1 MAPAFPEYF
10 VSPGRS
16 CPNMSSTPAFT
27 LLRDQAVALRRDGKS
42 RRQRQELLGSG
53 SSQALNDAL
62 KGEPPPE
69 WTLRP
74 NAKDNL
80 RAEARALR
88 ASGMTYD
95 QIAAKLSVSKSSV
108 SLWARDMVRPPRR
121 ISALNRQR
129 LAEGAQ
135 R

>member
-1 MAPAFPEYF
+1 
-10 VSPGRS
+10 
-16 CPNMSSTPAFT
+16 MSSTPVFT

-42 RRQRQELLGSG
+42 RRQIKEILGIG

-95 QIAAKLSVSKSSV
+95 QIAAKLGVSKSSI
-108 SLWARDMVRPPRR
+108 SLWAGDMVRPPRR

-129 LAEGAQ
+129 FA
-135 R
+135 